1 MMTRNTIQENLP
13 TGSKLDPFQLLKVNL
28 RGYLHLDYGETRMVS
43 ATGEKSVFL
52 SIINLLKK
60 DICSLIGSRLKQRD
74 MKVTGRTLKRSAV

>member
-1 MMTRNTIQENLP
+1 MMTRNTIQENLL

-28 RGYLHLDYGETRMVS
+28 RGYLHLDCGEIRMVS

-52 SIINLLKK
+52 SIY
-60 DICSLIGSRLKQRD
+60 LKQRD